1 MPTETEARFDL
12 AGITV
17 RWLQDGVER
26 ESPLDQTFTIACVG
40 DADRVAASIDRSRWE
55 GKVLKEDYGRLK
67 QEVASHVGSGRV
79 DAAMQC
85 IDAYESEQKAMNS
98 AVRSPAVERNLETD
112 LKDLRHRVA
121 DSFSGPPAA
130 AAEKQKAGAKAL
142 QYEGYSER
150 R

>member
-1 MPTETEARFDL
+1 ML

-17 RWLQDGVER
+17 RWLQDGGER
-26 ESPLDQTFTIACVG
+26 EARLEQTFTVACVG

-67 QEVASHVGSGRV
+67 QEVASHVRSGRV
-79 DAAMQC
+79 DAAMKC
-85 IDAYESEQKAMNS
+85 IDAYESEQKAVNS

-112 LKDLRHRVA
+112 LKELRHRVA

>member
-1 MPTETEARFDL
+1 M
-12 AGITV
+12 
-17 RWLQDGVER
+17 ER
-26 ESPLDQTFTIACVG
+26 ESRLKQTFTIACVG
-40 DADRVAASIDRSRWE
+40 DAERVAASIDRSRWE

-67 QEVASHVGSGRV
+67 QEVASYVSSGRV
-79 DAAMQC
+79 DAAMKC
-85 IDAYESEQKAMNS
+85 IDAYESEQKAVNS

-142 QYEGYSER
+142 QYEGYTER